1 MVPISARGLDAAS
14 RVLRLKETPSL
25 KLKGTASKEASC
37 PENVE
42 TVKPSCC
49 CCCCGGGGGIG
60 VVLLCCC
67 CCCGVVIVVFL
78 LCFV

>member
-1 MVPISARGLDAAS
+1 MVPISARGLDATLCEAAS
-14 RVLRLKETPSL
+14 RVLRLKEIPSL
-25 KLKGTASKEASC
+25 KLKRTASKEASW

-49 CCCCGGGGGIG
+49 CCCDGGIG

-67 CCCGVVIVVFL
+67 CCVVVVFL